1 MRHFRRRLSASPFY
15 VQPAIALEV
24 GTSGDEL
31 RTVLSTSENKAPR
44 IGKVG
49 VLVGTRTREPAENE
63 RVIAVTTSQQSDD
76 FNQSNEASSTE
87 SPTSEETNVT
97 AEAET
102 QAAASSSP
110 EEVSAPEAT
119 PVAEPV
125 ATEPEE
131 ATATEEVT
139 EAPVAK
145 PVATPH
151 PSPAAVKP
159 AEEKPAQVPVA
170 APPAYSTPLDEA
182 EKFARVTE
190 DGHVFVI
197 VDGQEFPVG
206 QYPDA
211 TKEEALAY
219 FVRKHDD
226 VVSQVMLL
234 EQRIVAKAPAGD
246 MNKAAEHLSALVAE
260 RLMVGDIAALE
271 SRLENVKLAI
281 SNLHNE
287 ERKNLEER
295 RAKELE
301 SREAIVSEA
310 EEIAGKDPSQM
321 MWKNASARMTELFDA
336 WKTAQ
341 KSGLRLGKATEDEL
355 WKRFR
360 GARTTFDRHRRAY
373 FSQLDADNTAAKE
386 KKESLIARAEAL
398 QNSTDWAAT
407 ATEYRKLMDE
417 WKQSKRASRKDD
429 DALWSRF
436 RAAQDVFFEARQAA
450 NKAVEAEFEGNL
462 KVKEALLEEAR
473 AILPVKNLNEA
484 KKKLDSVRERWE
496 AAGKVPRK
504 DIQRI
509 EAGLRQVEDE
519 IKGVEDDQWRRSNPE
534 KKARSNSML
543 SQLEDAIAD
552 LEDDLQKAKAQGNE
566 KKIKQAEEALA
577 ARRSWLETLTR
588 SAKDLA

>member
-1 MRHFRRRLSASPFY
+1 MPVRSIRR
-15 VQPAIALEV
+15 
-24 GTSGDEL
+24 
-31 RTVLSTSENKAPR
+31 NKTRR

-49 VLVGTRTREPAENE
+49 VLVGALLCAPSDYE
-63 RVIAVTTSQQSDD
+63 RVIAVTTSQQSDE
-76 FNQSNEASSTE
+76 FNQSTESVSTE
-87 SPTSEETNVT
+87 SPAQEETNAT
-97 AEAET
+97 AIDPT
-102 QAAASSSP
+102 PAASSSS
-110 EEVSAPEAT
+110 END
-119 PVAEPV
+119 
-125 ATEPEE
+125 
-131 ATATEEVT
+131 VT
-139 EAPVAK
+139 EAPAAEEAPAPK
-145 PVATPH
+145 PVAAPH
-151 PSPAAVKP
+151 PSPAAAKP
-159 AEEKPAQVPVA
+159 AEEKPAHAPVS
-170 APPAYSTPLDEA
+170 APPAYSTPLEEA
-182 EKFARVTE
+182 EKFARVTD

-211 TKEEALAY
+211 TKEEALGY

-246 MNKAAEHLSALVAE
+246 MNKAADHLSALVAE

-281 SNLHNE
+281 ANLQNE

-301 SREAIVSEA
+301 AREAIVAEA
-310 EEIAGKDPSQM
+310 EQIAAKDPSQM

-336 WKTAQ
+336 WKSAQ
-341 KSGLRLGKATEDEL
+341 KNGLRLGKATEDAL

-360 GARTTFDRHRRAY
+360 GARTTFDRHRRAF
-373 FSQLDADNTAAKE
+373 FSQLDADNSAAKTQKE
-386 KKESLIARAEAL
+386 KLIARAEEL

-429 DALWSRF
+429 DALWARF

-450 NKAVEAEFEGNL
+450 NKVVQEEFEGNL

-496 AAGKVPRK
+496 SAGKVPRK
-504 DIQRI
+504 DMQRM
-509 EAGLRQVEDE
+509 ESGLRQVEDE
-519 IKGVEDDQWRRSNPE
+519 IKGAEDDQWRRSNPE
-534 KKARSNSML
+534 KKARTNSML
-543 SQLEDAIAD
+543 TQLEDAIAD
-552 LEDDLQKAKAQGNE
+552 LEEDLAKAKAQGND
-566 KKIKQAEEALA
+566 KKIKQAQEALD
-577 ARRSWLETLTR
+577 ARRSWLETLMR
-588 SAKDLA
+588 SAKDLG

>member
-1 MRHFRRRLSASPFY
+1 M
-15 VQPAIALEV
+15 
-24 GTSGDEL
+24 
-31 RTVLSTSENKAPR
+31 
-44 IGKVG
+44 
-49 VLVGTRTREPAENE
+49 
-63 RVIAVTTSQQSDD
+63 TTSQQSDE
-76 FNQSNEASSTE
+76 FNESTESASTE
-87 SPTSEETNVT
+87 SPAPEEINVTATEDVAAEETPAASSSSGATEPEASEPKATESEATEPVAPE

-102 QAAASSSP
+102 SDA
-110 EEVSAPEAT
+110 EAT
-119 PVAEPV
+119 PAP
-125 ATEPEE
+125 A
-131 ATATEEVT
+131 AAVT
-139 EAPVAK
+139 PKK
-145 PVATPH
+145 PVATPL
-151 PSPAAVKP
+151 PTPAAAKSAKN
-159 AEEKPAQVPVA
+159 AEEKPASAPVA
-170 APPAYSTPLDEA
+170 APPAFSTPLDEA

-246 MNKAAEHLSALVAE
+246 MNKAADHLSALVAE

-271 SRLENVKLAI
+271 ARLETVKLAI
-281 SNLHNE
+281 SNLQAE
-287 ERKNLEER
+287 ERKTLEER

-301 SREAIVSEA
+301 AREAIVAEA
-310 EEIAGKDPSQM
+310 EEISGKDPSQI
-321 MWKNASARMTELFDA
+321 MWKQASARMTELFDA
-336 WKTAQ
+336 WKAAQ
-341 KSGLRLGKATEDEL
+341 KNGLRLGKATEDAL

-373 FSQLDADNTAAKE
+373 FSQLDADNSAAKQQKE
-386 KKESLIARAEAL
+386 KLIARAEEL
-398 QNSTDWAAT
+398 QTSTDWGNT

-429 DALWSRF
+429 DALWARF

-450 NKAVEAEFEGNL
+450 NQVVQEEFEGNL

-473 AILPVKNLNEA
+473 AIVPVKNLNDA
-484 KKKLDSVRERWE
+484 KKKLDSIRERWE

-504 DIQRI
+504 DMQRI
-509 EAGLRQVEDE
+509 EAGLRQIEDE
-519 IKGVEDDQWRRSNPE
+519 VKNAEDDQWRRSNPE
-534 KKARSNSML
+534 KKARTNSML
-543 SQLEDAIAD
+543 TQLEDAIAD
-552 LEDDLQKAKAQGNE
+552 LEDDLAKAQAQGNQ

-577 ARRSWLETLTR
+577 ARRLWLETLTR
-588 SAKDLA
+588 SAKDLS